1 MMPLASF
8 FLFGGRMTRG
18 AQKGEGGIY
27 GEPSSLGWL
36 LGGVSFRSR
45 CCWAPGRLGSRG
57 VSSHK

>member
-1 MMPLASF
+1 
-8 FLFGGRMTRG
+8 MTRG